1 MAKYLVTGA
10 AGFIASQVSELLIR
24 EGHSVVG
31 LDNLNNAYDIRLKDY
46 RLARLNEQP
55 NFLFF
60 KQDITNMEAIRK
72 IVGEQGPFD
81 GVFNLAA
88 RAGVRASVENPWA
101 FVETNTTG
109 TLNLL
114 EVCRDFGI
122 SKFILASTSSVYGAD
137 APQPTPETADSNSP
151 LQPYSAS
158 KKGAEVMAHAYHYL
172 YGIDVTVF
180 RYFTVYGPA
189 GRPDMVMFRFAQW
202 IREGRP
208 VLLNGD
214 GSQSRGFTYVDDI
227 ARGTVAGLKK
237 VGFEIIN
244 LGGHESITIN
254 EMIERL
260 EELIGCKAI
269 VEYRPFHKA
278 DMLSNLADISKAR
291 RVLGWEPKVDLLE
304 GMRHLVDWYLNER
317 SWASQVITE

>member
-10 AGFIASQVSELLIR
+10 AGFIAAKVCDLLLDD
-24 EGHSVVG
+24 GHSIVG
-31 LDNLNNAYDIRLKDY
+31 VDNLNDAYDVRLKEW
-46 RLARLNEQP
+46 RLARLVSRRGFQ
-55 NFLFF
+55 FV
-60 KQDITNMEAIRK
+60 KQDIFDRAALNATIA
-72 IVGEQGPFD
+72 GQGPFD
-81 GVFNLAA
+81 AVINLAA

-101 FVETNTTG
+101 FVDTNTTG

-114 EVCRDFGI
+114 EACRQYDI
-122 SKFILASTSSVYGAD
+122 PKFILASTSSIYGAD
-137 APQPTPETADSNSP
+137 APQPTPETADSSAP
-151 LQPYSAS
+151 LQPYAAS
-158 KKGAEVMAHAYHYL
+158 KKAAEVMAHSYHFL
-172 YGIDVTVF
+172 YGLDVTIF

-208 VLLNGD
+208 VMLNGD

-227 ARGTVAGLKK
+227 ARGTIAGLKPL
-237 VGFEIIN
+237 GFEIMN
-244 LGGHESITIN
+244 LGGHEAITMN

-260 EELIGCKAI
+260 EELTGCKAN
-269 VEYRPFHKA
+269 VQHRPFHKA

-291 RVLGWEPKVDLLE
+291 RLLGWEPQIDLLE
-304 GMRHLVDWYLNER
+304 GMRRLVEWYLAER